1 MLFQRKKNKMN
12 GKKQK
17 IDRKEKERNRSL
29 WGLGSLSSP
38 MGKASEKFSGK
49 VSFCIFF
56 LRKASLAVE
65 TALVLPIFFL
75 GMVTLISFMDI
86 YKIQTEHLQAL
97 CEKTKEAGMYAYVL
111 NEKGPEKI
119 TLPDVYSYT
128 PPGGIIGLPK
138 IWMYNT
144 VTVHA
149 WTGADIKNFSQEKEE
164 TEKMVYVTDS
174 GTVYHRDPVCR
185 LLLEKLNQV
194 PGTRVSS
201 MRNAY
206 GEKYAP
212 CEICSKNQSP
222 AGSVYITENGNRYHN
237 LETCSGLKRNVKLVK
252 YSDVRGRKACSRCG

>member
-1 MLFQRKKNKMN
+1 MLFQRTKHKMN

-164 TEKMVYVTDS
+164 TEKIALCYGFRNGLSQRSRMPLSESFPEPGAGDK
-174 GTVYHRDPVCR
+174 GIIHEKR
-185 LLLEKLNQV
+185 LWRK
-194 PGTRVSS
+194 
-201 MRNAY
+201 
-206 GEKYAP
+206 
-212 CEICSKNQSP
+212 ICS
-222 AGSVYITENGNRYHN
+222 
-237 LETCSGLKRNVKLVK
+237 L
-252 YSDVRGRKACSRCG
+252 